1 MSTTDIERNSLDA
14 HVSLCELRYQSL
26 ERRITQVETK
36 LESVNTLL
44 LQIRDSLSQLPAQ
57 QNQQQQARWERLQWG
72 LIGILT
78 AVVAWGLQQAI
89 HTLLAGQ

>member
-1 MSTTDIERNSLDA
+1 MSTTDIERNSLEA

-44 LQIRDSLSQLPAQ
+44 LQIRDSLLQLPAE
-57 QNQQQQARWERLQWG
+57 QNHAQQARWERLQWG
-72 LIGILT
+72 LIGVLS
-78 AVVAWGLQQAI
+78 AVAAWGLQQVFVGIVAP
-89 HTLLAGQ
+89 H